1 MNITILSRK
10 QAEFLIQNGEFPENT
25 AVITF
30 YNPDDAHVDYS
41 TCHDQKLVYYCPLDD
56 IDLSTLQNRGLTFEQ
71 YFDYADDIAAFI
83 YEAYQ
88 KNKNLICQCDYGQSR
103 SAGCAAAIQ
112 QHFYQNGID
121 IFADYRY
128 YPNQMVYHKIFDA
141 LQEYKNQITPHSNS
155 SATTDQ

>member
-1 MNITILSRK
+1 MKITILSRK
-10 QAEFLIQNGEFPENT
+10 EAEDLIRNGEFPGNT

-30 YNPDDAHVDYS
+30 YDPDDNHVNYS
-41 TCHDQKLVYYCPLDD
+41 TCDQNHVYYCPLDD
-56 IDLSTLQNRGLTFEQ
+56 IDLSTLQDRGLTFEQ
-71 YFDYADDIAAFI
+71 YFDYADDVAAFI

-88 KNKNLICQCDYGQSR
+88 NDINLICQCDYGQSR
-103 SAGCAAAIQ
+103 SAGCVAAIQ

-141 LQEYKNQITPHSNS
+141 LQEYKHQMTPDSNS